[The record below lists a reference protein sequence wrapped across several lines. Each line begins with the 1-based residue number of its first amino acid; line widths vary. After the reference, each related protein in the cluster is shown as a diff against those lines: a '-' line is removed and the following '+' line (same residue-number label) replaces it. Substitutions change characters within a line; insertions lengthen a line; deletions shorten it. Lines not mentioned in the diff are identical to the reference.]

1 MSGVARIASTASAL
15 HLSPSGLDLNVL
27 LELLEESACCA
38 EVFMMVIVTF
48 IDRTFIENNVP
59 S

>member
-1 MSGVARIASTASAL
+1 MGI
-15 HLSPSGLDLNVL
+15 